1 MNGFQLKFFISKP
14 KSSYGPTARSFE
26 MHRFMFAC
34 LFFQI
39 KNITYSSFGTVKK
52 MLEYAAFKWKSGNW
66 DHLVGLG
73 AEEWASAFT
82 QGCTFPWVHCWHDL
96 ISVSNGS
103 LFLKENI
110 FPFFDRKT
118 KFKLILLTFFCRF
131 NECFL
136 YSLKIH
142 RYILI

>member
-52 MLEYAAFKWKSGNW
+52 MLEYAAFK
-66 DHLVGLG
+66 
-73 AEEWASAFT
+73 
-82 QGCTFPWVHCWHDL
+82 
-96 ISVSNGS
+96 
-103 LFLKENI
+103 
-110 FPFFDRKT
+110 
-118 KFKLILLTFFCRF
+118 
-131 NECFL
+131 
-136 YSLKIH
+136 
-142 RYILI
+142 